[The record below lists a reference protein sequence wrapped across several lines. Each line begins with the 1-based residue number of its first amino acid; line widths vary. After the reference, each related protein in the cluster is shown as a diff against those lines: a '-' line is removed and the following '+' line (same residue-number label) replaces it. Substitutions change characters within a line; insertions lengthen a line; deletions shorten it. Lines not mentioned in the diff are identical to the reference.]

1 MEAQEN
7 QPEIINVRNTIA
19 QLGGRPSKFKWEM
32 LPKVTQ
38 LCKIGATDTEIAD
51 FLEISVPTL
60 YEWQSKYP
68 KFSKAFDKGK
78 SQLDRR
84 VTRSLYHRAVGFEH
98 NTTKVFNDKGQPVAV
113 NIREHLPPDTN
124 AAIFWL
130 KNRKPEAWQDR
141 SVVDGSISLNVGEL
155 VAKGR
160 QRVLAAKAQA
170 PILDAETIE

>member
-1 MEAQEN
+1 MHG
-7 QPEIINVRNTIA
+7 
-19 QLGGRPSKFKWEM
+19 L
-32 LPKVTQ
+32 
-38 LCKIGATDTEIAD
+38 DIAD
-51 FLEISVPTL
+51 ALEINTSTL
-60 YEWQSKYP
+60 WQWKSKYP
-68 KFSKAFDKGK
+68 RFSNALTLGKAESTKRIERALYHRAAGYSHDAVKIFNDKGK
-78 SQLDRR
+78 S
-84 VTRSLYHRAVGFEH
+84 VIVPY
-98 NTTKVFNDKGQPVAV
+98 
-113 NIREHLPPDTN
+113 REHVPPDTN